1 MTTNNEF
8 KFGMDDK
15 FEDALAMLAA
25 GVPLDTIL
33 AEAGKDAGQLRPLL
47 EMVSE
52 VSSLKQ
58 TIPIPPP
65 QASLQKMLAHG
76 EKLAASSPP
85 PVKESAWQIDFL
97 SLFRGGFRL
106 AAGLT
111 TALMLFVLVG
121 GMLSL
126 AAQRSVPGD
135 SLYTLKQ
142 ARETL
147 QLNLTSDPER
157 REALNK
163 SFNERRRMEIETLLE
178 RDREATVD
186 FEENIQT
193 ITATTIEIN
202 GLTLEITPE
211 TEITGQLA
219 VGARVRVEAM
229 TRPPTLVALSI
240 TVLEPVSPPTPTMTP
255 TATPQPTVTLP
266 KVQATDT
273 LPKLQPTATVP
284 TAQTNDTINLPATP
298 PATDDNDDENEND
311 GENNNDADF
320 ADNEN
325 QTENEVDEN
334 ENDDLNDN
342 QNDDFDDNSS
352 NNSDDFEDDNFDADG
367 NDDFNDNSLDDDN
380 LNDNDA
386 DRADDGDHS
395 GRGSGDDDV
404 GSEDNQDDKDGGY
417 DDKDNSGKESSDD
430 D

>member
-1 MTTNNEF
+1 MTTSNEF

-25 GVPLDTIL
+25 GLPLDTIL
-33 AEAGKDAGQLRPLL
+33 NEAGNDAEQLRPLL
-47 EMVSE
+47 EMVGE
-52 VSSLKQ
+52 VSRLKP
-58 TIPIPPP
+58 TMPLPPP

-85 PVKESAWQIDFL
+85 PVKEPAWPIDFL

-126 AAQRSVPGD
+126 ATQRSLPGD
-135 SLYTLKQ
+135 TLYGLKQ

-157 REALNK
+157 REALNET
-163 SFNERRRMEIETLLE
+163 FNERRQMEIESLLE
-178 RDREATVD
+178 RAKEATVG

-219 VGARVRVEAM
+219 VGARVRVEAL

-240 TVLEPVSPPTPTMTP
+240 TVLEPVSPPTPTITP
-255 TATPQPTVTLP
+255 TATPQPTSTPTSTLP

-273 LPKLQPTATVP
+273 LPKLQKTSVP
-284 TAQTNDTINLPATP
+284 PAQTHDTIDLPATP
-298 PATDDNDDENEND
+298 PAT
-311 GENNNDADF
+311 G
-320 ADNEN
+320 
-325 QTENEVDEN
+325 VP
-334 ENDDLNDN
+334 
-342 QNDDFDDNSS
+342 S
-352 NNSDDFEDDNFDADG
+352 
-367 NDDFNDNSLDDDN
+367 
-380 LNDNDA
+380 
-386 DRADDGDHS
+386 R
-395 GRGSGDDDV
+395 
-404 GSEDNQDDKDGGY
+404 
-417 DDKDNSGKESSDD
+417 
-430 D
+430 